1 MEETDVMEKAVAP
14 VISTRAPTQ
23 QTYDELQEAFDHF
36 NETLFLPILGHLL
49 PMCIITLQ
57 RERRTFGYYSDE
69 RFVNRGE
76 GGVVDEIAMNPSYF
90 SIRPIEHTLSTLAHE
105 MCHQYQRHF
114 GNPGRRGY
122 HNREW
127 SGMMGRLGLI
137 SSSTGQPGGRRVG
150 ERMSHYAAPDG
161 PFEQSCAEL
170 LTRNFR
176 LSWIDRYPPVS
187 PDELPS
193 NMFAGDDDVLP
204 TPVLLSPGLPDD
216 SDDIVEEGEDGYTL
230 LPAEGDDIDDGGD
243 DQNFQLV
250 GPCPITPAPAMVMPK
265 PHPIAPLTGIVLPT
279 AANKSNRFK
288 YRCSGC
294 GSQVWGKRGLRILC
308 GGDGCKNK
316 PFDVIGGDED
326 HDIDIGMFTKTVST
340 PP

>member
-1 MEETDVMEKAVAP
+1 MEDADVMEDVAP
-14 VISTRAPTQ
+14 VTSTRAPTQ
-23 QTYDELQEAFDHF
+23 QTYDELQQAFDHF
-36 NETLFLPILGHLL
+36 NETLFLPIFGHLL
-49 PMCIITLQ
+49 PHCIITLQ

-127 SGMMGRLGLI
+127 SEMMGRLGLI

-170 LTRNFR
+170 LTRNFC
-176 LSWIDRYPPVS
+176 LSWIDRYPPMS

-193 NMFAGDDDVLP
+193 NMFAGDDDVP
-204 TPVLLSPGLPDD
+204 APALSPGLSGGDED
-216 SDDIVEEGEDGYTL
+216 VAEVGVEDGYTV
-230 LPAEGDDIDDGGD
+230 LPVDSDDRDDGDD
-243 DQNFQLV
+243 DQNHLV
-250 GPCPITPAPAMVMPK
+250 AGPSVITPAPAMVMPK

-279 AANKSNRFK
+279 ATNKSNRFK

-294 GSQVWGKRGLRILC
+294 GVQVWGKRGLRILC

-316 PFDVIGGDED
+316 PFDVVGGDED
-326 HDIDIGMFTKTVST
+326 HDMDIGVFNAVST
-340 PP
+340 PA

>member
-1 MEETDVMEKAVAP
+1 MEDADVMEDVAP
-14 VISTRAPTQ
+14 VTSARAPTQ
-23 QTYDELQEAFDHF
+23 QTYDELQQAFDHF
-36 NETLFLPILGHLL
+36 NETLFLPIFGRLL
-49 PMCIITLQ
+49 PHCIITLQ

-127 SGMMGRLGLI
+127 SEMMGRLGLI

-150 ERMSHYAAPDG
+150 ERMSHYATPDG

-176 LSWIDRYPPVS
+176 LSWIDRYPPMS

-193 NMFAGDDDVLP
+193 NMFAGNDNVLAP
-204 TPVLLSPGLPDD
+204 ALSPGL
-216 SDDIVEEGEDGYTL
+216 SDEDGDVAEVGVEDGYTV
-230 LPAEGDDIDDGGD
+230 LPVDGDDRDDGND
-243 DQNFQLV
+243 DQNHLV
-250 GPCPITPAPAMVMPK
+250 AGTSVITPAPAMVMPK

-279 AANKSNRFK
+279 AANRSNRFK
-288 YRCSGC
+288 YRCSCC
-294 GSQVWGKRGLRILC
+294 GAQVWGKRGLRILC

-316 PFDVIGGDED
+316 PFDVVGGDED
-326 HDIDIGMFTKTVST
+326 HDMDIGVFNAVLT
-340 PP
+340 PA